1 MNTKLGLVAPLAT
14 VAAAAA
20 DSTAAACITS
30 RTIKPLSS
38 RLPRALHQQDEA
50 IIWQKELAVLR
61 FLKKGGTWKV
71 DHSRL
76 HVCMPEHFRTAANM
90 ALRETAAQ
98 SLKAGNTAVVTG
110 GASGIGAA
118 IVNILLEKGL
128 RVVIADLAGDKLD
141 AAIRGHDAKSV
152 RRNIRSIN
160 RS

>member
-1 MNTKLGLVAPLAT
+1 MSRERKSLHATPVASHRAHAHTGLGTTLNNECPAEDVLSVSHHCIIAPIIA
-14 VAAAAA
+14 
-20 DSTAAACITS
+20 
-30 RTIKPLSS
+30 LSN
-38 RLPRALHQQDEA
+38 
-50 IIWQKELAVLR
+50 
-61 FLKKGGTWKV
+61 
-71 DHSRL
+71 
-76 HVCMPEHFRTAANM
+76 CCNM

-152 RRNIRSIN
+152 RLKKYSIMQSSKSIMIVQGSWPMCM
-160 RS
+160 RVCHAALLTAAY